1 MLREALGTWRGP
13 ALADVAGEEFAA
25 APAARLEELRSAA
38 VLDRIEADLA
48 LGEAVA
54 VTGELR
60 ELTAADPLAERPRAL
75 LMRALAAAGRQAE
88 ALAAYAEGRE
98 LLADRL
104 GVDPS
109 PRLEEAYLA
118 VLRQEIPLAVPA
130 GTAHGHPERTQP
142 APGPSAALAGG
153 QRLSAAQR
161 PPTSFIGRD
170 DDVAG
175 VLKKLAEER
184 LVTLTGPGGVGK
196 TRLATE
202 VAVRLAGSPRAG
214 RPWPRLVRRARPGQ
228 RPVRGAVRGP

>member
-1 MLREALGTWRGP
+1 
-13 ALADVAGEEFAA
+13 VAGEEFAA

-75 LMRALAAAGRQAE
+75 LMRALAAACRQAD
-88 ALAAYAEGRE
+88 ALAVYAEGRE

-109 PRLEEAYLA
+109 PRLEQAHLA

-130 GTAHGHPERTQP
+130 GTAAHSHPERTQP
-142 APGPSAALAGG
+142 SRDLPPLSRWPAPVRRAQLRRPASSAGTTTS
-153 QRLSAAQR
+153 LS
-161 PPTSFIGRD
+161 
-170 DDVAG
+170 

-184 LVTLTGPGGVGK
+184 LVTLTGPGGA
-196 TRLATE
+196 R
-202 VAVRLAGSPRAG
+202 RRGSPQLPSA
-214 RPWPRLVRRARPGQ
+214 AS
-228 RPVRGAVRGP
+228 